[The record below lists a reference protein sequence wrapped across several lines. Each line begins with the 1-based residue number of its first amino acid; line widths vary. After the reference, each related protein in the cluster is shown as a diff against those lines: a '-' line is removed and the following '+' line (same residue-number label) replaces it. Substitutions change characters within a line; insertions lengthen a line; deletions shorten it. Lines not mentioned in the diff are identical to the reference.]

1 MRSFKSWMIVAV
13 AAISVA
19 LVGAGGATAASF
31 ITSAN
36 IKNGTIKLVDI
47 SSSAKRALKGN
58 TGRQGA
64 QGSQGVQGP
73 AGGFDPAKVVYVE
86 GPMVTAPAGEAAVSV
101 AYCPAG
107 TKAISGG
114 YFFAYANDG
123 ITVEMSQP
131 LSDGTGWLAG
141 FANSGSID
149 GDATAYAVCA
159 AK

>member
-1 MRSFKSWMIVAV
+1 MRNIKGWMIVAV
-13 AAISVA
+13 AAISVM

-31 ITSAN
+31 ITSKD
-36 IKNGTIKLVDI
+36 IKNGTIKMADI

-58 TGRQGA
+58 AGS

-123 ITVEMSQP
+123 LTIETNQP
-131 LSDGTGWLAG
+131 LTDGTGWMAG
-141 FANSGSID
+141 FANSGGID

>member
-1 MRSFKSWMIVAV
+1 MRSIKGWMIVAV
-13 AAISVA
+13 AAISVM

-31 ITSAN
+31 ITSSN

-58 TGRQGA
+58 DGRQGA
-64 QGSQGVQGP
+64 QGVQGP
-73 AGGFDPAKVVYVE
+73 SGGFDPAKVVYVE
-86 GPMVTAPAGEAAVSV
+86 GPMATAPAGESAVSA

-123 ITVEMSQP
+123 LTIEMSQP
-131 LSDGTGWLAG
+131 IADGTGWIAG
-141 FANSGSID
+141 FANTGSIS